1 MIAFSRVCLTAL
13 PVIVLVI
20 FSGCGDPG
28 ARPAKEI
35 YAQIDSTDIDRYL
48 QELASDKYM
57 GRKPCTAAE
66 ELTINFLR
74 DEFANLGL
82 QPGNGD
88 SYFQEVPLV
97 EITGHPAGNMT
108 FSGQDNKLNINF
120 LDDFV
125 IFTQR
130 VEKQIVL
137 NNSELVFCGFG
148 IVAPEYGW
156 DDYAGIDM
164 KGKTAVVFV
173 NDPGYYSEDSTF
185 FKGKTMTYY
194 GRWTYKYEEAARQG
208 AEGILIVHET
218 GAAAYP
224 WFVVQTGG
232 NRSKLY
238 LESPDGNKNRCAVE
252 GWLTLDAARKVFQ
265 YSQLEGKNFLQMAL
279 TPGFRPMPMG
289 IEVSTSIENEIRR
302 DVSQNVI
309 AKIPGTDRADEY
321 LIYSSHW
328 DHMGIG
334 ATVEGDSIY
343 NGAMDNASGLA
354 TMLAVAK
361 EFAEQEQKPSRTV
374 IFLAVTAE
382 EQGLLGSEWYAKH
395 PLYPIENTVA
405 NLNKDGANVIGE
417 MNDLTITGYGQSTL
431 DDLAAEVAAKQD
443 RYIAPEQFPEKGS
456 FFRSD
461 HFNFARVGVPAFYA
475 NGSGDHRIHGKEYAK
490 SKSKEYVEKNYHRP
504 SDEYTD
510 DWILSGIV
518 QDAELYFNMGWRLAT
533 EPIYPQW
540 KEGSEFKHLRELKK

>member
-1 MIAFSRVCLTAL
+1 
-13 PVIVLVI
+13 
-20 FSGCGDPG
+20 
-28 ARPAKEI
+28 
-35 YAQIDSTDIDRYL
+35 
-48 QELASDKYM
+48 
-57 GRKPCTAAE
+57 
-66 ELTINFLR
+66 
-74 DEFANLGL
+74 
-82 QPGNGD
+82 
-88 SYFQEVPLV
+88 
-97 EITGHPAGNMT
+97 
-108 FSGQDNKLNINF
+108 
-120 LDDFV
+120 
-125 IFTQR
+125 
-130 VEKQIVL
+130 
-137 NNSELVFCGFG
+137 
-148 IVAPEYGW
+148 
-156 DDYAGIDM
+156 
-164 KGKTAVVFV
+164 
-173 NDPGYYSEDSTF
+173 
-185 FKGKTMTYY
+185 
-194 GRWTYKYEEAARQG
+194 
-208 AEGILIVHET
+208 
-218 GAAAYP
+218 
-224 WFVVQTGG
+224 
-232 NRSKLY
+232 
-238 LESPDGNKNRCAVE
+238 
-252 GWLTLDAARKVFQ
+252 
-265 YSQLEGKNFLQMAL
+265 
-279 TPGFRPMPMG
+279 RPMPMG

-334 ATVEGDSIY
+334 APVEGDSIY